1 MYALLKTGNI
11 VRIVSENS
19 LNNVYGVMMDK
30 DEIYNESKIVNISQ
44 DDVIEIERNIS
55 VLTHRSKSIWGNLN
69 ATN

>member
-69 ATN
+69 ATI